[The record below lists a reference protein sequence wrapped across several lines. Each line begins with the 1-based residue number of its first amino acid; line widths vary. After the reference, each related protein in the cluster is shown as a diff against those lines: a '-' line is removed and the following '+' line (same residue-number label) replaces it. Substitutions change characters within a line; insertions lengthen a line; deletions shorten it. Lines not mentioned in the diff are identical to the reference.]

1 MYRQKQEERVLKIE
15 KANNELRKDN
25 QEFERQKKKLEDKL
39 RVL

>member
-25 QEFERQKKKLEDKL
+25 EEFEK
-39 RVL
+39 

>member
-25 QEFERQKKKLEDKL
+25 EEFERQKKKLEDKL
-39 RVL
+39 RAL